1 MYVRVEL
8 ALRARPPRHK
18 ATSAAAAAAA
28 ATAVR
33 THVRAYTH
41 TYRIERVCLARPI
54 KHTCVHANTRT
65 YIRACT
71 KSNGICSATCQ
82 RCLRD
87 RFAQTPFG
95 RAVYV
100 YVTDGRVAFEL
111 ADMMLG
117 DGSAWHY
124 VLQRA
129 REPPLC
135 WRVWEKSPV
144 PKRACVAVAC
154 PQQDEA
160 AEQDT
165 HTNEQQAVHQVEE
178 QAADEQATER
188 DEETKDEDTAEE
200 DYTEEGEEED
210 SAACPS
216 TDPIVAELN
225 RLGILIGGGVFLDGA
240 CLVAECA

>member
-41 TYRIERVCLARPI
+41 TCRIERVCLARPI

-111 ADMMLG
+111 ADVMLACIRTG
-117 DGSAWHY
+117 IHTFTHVYMQKDRHAYMIARPRSCGSAGSNPHQFFIA
-124 VLQRA
+124 VVGGL
-129 REPPLC
+129 PPSSL
-135 WRVWEKSPV
+135 P
-144 PKRACVAVAC
+144 
-154 PQQDEA
+154 
-160 AEQDT
+160 
-165 HTNEQQAVHQVEE
+165 
-178 QAADEQATER
+178 
-188 DEETKDEDTAEE
+188 
-200 DYTEEGEEED
+200 
-210 SAACPS
+210 
-216 TDPIVAELN
+216 L
-225 RLGILIGGGVFLDGA
+225 
-240 CLVAECA
+240 